1 MLDSIRDENSKSF
14 LKRNFET
21 DSGWRLPGQLC
32 RFFDF
37 LDQVAQLQPWLVPHS
52 VQTPQA
58 PARMT
63 LSLPHTEQ
71 VIPMKMLPSATM
83 TRSSWPLPFPLCPAA
98 PGSFDERLVITSR
111 TCLSAVWAKSV
122 TGRFTAFFSIS
133 PISFS
138 GRSGWARL
146 GDVASL

>member
-21 DSGWRLPGQLC
+21 YSRWRLPGELC

-37 LDQVAQLQPWLVPHS
+37 LDQMAQLHPWLVPHS

-63 LSLPHTEQ
+63 LSLPQTEQ
-71 VIPMKMLPSATM
+71 VMPMKMLPSATV
-83 TRSSWPLPFPLCPAA
+83 TRSGFLSPFPFASADLP
-98 PGSFDERLVITSR
+98 PFVRLD
-111 TCLSAVWAKSV
+111 
-122 TGRFTAFFSIS
+122 G
-133 PISFS
+133 
-138 GRSGWARL
+138 
-146 GDVASL
+146 